1 MTLDTP
7 IDRVR
12 IVEIWMAGRQH
23 PIGLPPRNPEP
34 DLLEP
39 VAMRHFPIRVSIPLS
54 VMLAVGCR
62 MPVDEVTVRTDDLI
76 RDRQATLA
84 GGVGDRV
91 DLQPDDYV
99 VGNPLPR
106 EPEDLQ
112 TPPTV
117 DPPAEDLE
125 FQSVQEPDV
134 EAEAVLDRIR
144 AAAEQDAAAEPLS
157 LDAALRWAALNSIE
171 YTGAEESYLLAALGV
186 VTAEHLF
193 SPQFFNDTSVEGGQG
208 LDPRYESAFRAI
220 NDFGVRQNLPFGG
233 EVTARFIAEL
243 TEEIDDASL
252 GDGIHSA
259 TFVLD
264 GRIPLLKGSG
274 LAARESLVQS
284 RRNLV
289 YASRSFETFR
299 RDFLVSIVTDYLD
312 LVLRLNAIA
321 NAERSVDLNRQVEE
335 REGAL
340 VAAGRED
347 PFQADLARQATLFA
361 LDDLAR
367 QQDRYRLALDRFKV
381 RIGMDPERLIAIVP
395 IELQLPIPE
404 TTQDESVRRAFD
416 YRLDLQTARDRLED
430 LRRRIDVAENG
441 MLPDLD
447 LIARVRTNDP
457 QLTDGVNFDFSEAL
471 YAGGFNLSLPL
482 DRINEA
488 VAVREA
494 QVRYAQGE
502 RVYQQT
508 LDDAAVSVRQTLRD
522 IDQAQFSLL
531 LQERNVEIARNRIA
545 SIDAAPDRANARD
558 RTDAVSGLR
567 DAEDARDEAKRN
579 LQVAILDHLNSVGIL
594 RVTPEGRLQPL
605 PNMPVGEI
613 TRVERP

>member
-1 MTLDTP
+1 MRIPGAIASITL
-7 IDRVR
+7 
-12 IVEIWMAGRQH
+12 
-23 PIGLPPRNPEP
+23 LPA
-34 DLLEP
+34 L
-39 VAMRHFPIRVSIPLS
+39 V
-54 VMLAVGCR
+54 VGCR
-62 MPVDEVTVRTDDLI
+62 QSVSEVTVRTDDLI
-76 RDRQATLA
+76 EDRQRVLA
-84 GGVGDRV
+84 GGDGPQV
-91 DLQPDDYV
+91 DLQTDGYV
-99 VGNPLPR
+99 VGNPLPS
-106 EPEDLQ
+106 ESPDLQ
-112 TPPTV
+112 NPPTF
-117 DPPAEDLE
+117 DPAAQDLE
-125 FQSVQEPDV
+125 FRAVQEPDL
-134 EAEAVLDRIR
+134 EAEAVLERIR
-144 AAAEQDAAAEPLS
+144 TSEEMDSIAERLS
-157 LDAALRWAALNSIE
+157 LDAAIKWACRNAIE

-193 SPQFFNDTSVEGGQG
+193 APQFFNDTSVEAGQG
-208 LDPRYESAFRAI
+208 LDPRYDSAFRAI

-233 EVTARFIAEL
+233 EVTARFLAEL
-243 TEEIDDASL
+243 TETIDDASL
-252 GDGIHSA
+252 GDGVHSA

-289 YASRSFETFR
+289 YASRSFESFR
-299 RDFLVSIVTDYLD
+299 RDFLVSIITDYLD
-312 LVLRLNAIA
+312 LVLRINAIA
-321 NAERSVDLNRQVEE
+321 NAKRSVELNRQVEQ

-381 RIGMDPERLIAIVP
+381 RIGMDPERTIAIVP
-395 IELQLPIPE
+395 IELQLPIPDS
-404 TTQDESVRRAFD
+404 TQDESVRRAFD

-430 LRRRIDVAENG
+430 LRRRIDLAENG

-457 QLTDGVNFDFSEAL
+457 QLTDGVNFDFSDAL
-471 YAGGFNLSLPL
+471 YAGGVKLSLPL

-494 QVRYAQGE
+494 QVRFAQGE

-508 LDDAAVSVRQTLRD
+508 LDEAAVNVRQTLRD

-531 LQERNVEIARNRIA
+531 LQERNVEIAQNRIA

-579 LQVAILDHLNSVGIL
+579 LQVAILNHLNAVGML

-605 PNMPVGEI
+605 PNMPVGEV
-613 TRVERP
+613 TRVGDP

>member
-1 MTLDTP
+1 MP
-7 IDRVR
+7 I
-12 IVEIWMAGRQH
+12 
-23 PIGLPPRNPEP
+23 
-34 DLLEP
+34 
-39 VAMRHFPIRVSIPLS
+39 
-54 VMLAVGCR
+54 
-62 MPVDEVTVRTDDLI
+62 DEVTVRTDDLI
-76 RDRQATLA
+76 KDRQTTLA
-84 GGVGDRV
+84 GGSGDRV
-91 DLQPDDYV
+91 DLQPDSYV
-99 VGNPLPR
+99 VGDPLPR
-106 EPEDLQ
+106 ETENLRN
-112 TPPTV
+112 PPTI
-117 DPPAEDLE
+117 DPPAEDLD
-125 FQSVQEPDV
+125 FQAVQEPDA

-144 AAAEQDAAAEPLS
+144 AAEERDAEADPLP
-157 LDAALRWAALNSIE
+157 LDGALRWASTNSIE

-193 SPQFFNDTSVEGGQG
+193 APQFFNDTSVEAGQG

-274 LAARESLVQS
+274 LAARESLIQS
-284 RRNLV
+284 RRDLV

-299 RDFLVSIVTDYLD
+299 RDFLVSIITDYLD
-312 LVLRLNAIA
+312 LVLRLNAIE
-321 NAERSVDLNRQVEE
+321 NAKRSVDLNRQVEE

-367 QQDRYRLALDRFKV
+367 QQDRFRLALDRFKV
-381 RIGMDPERLIAIVP
+381 RIGMNPEQRIAIVP

-416 YRLDLQTARDRLED
+416 FRLDLQTARDRLED
-430 LRRRIDVAENG
+430 LRRQIDLAENG

-471 YAGGFNLSLPL
+471 YAGGINLSLPL

-488 VAVREA
+488 VAVRAA

-508 LDDAAVSVRQTLRD
+508 LDDAAVNVRQTLRD

-531 LQERNVEIARNRIA
+531 LQERNVEIAQNRIA

-579 LQVAILDHLNSVGIL
+579 LQVAILNHLNEVGML

-613 TRVERP
+613 TRLEDR

>member
-1 MTLDTP
+1 
-7 IDRVR
+7 
-12 IVEIWMAGRQH
+12 
-23 PIGLPPRNPEP
+23 
-34 DLLEP
+34 
-39 VAMRHFPIRVSIPLS
+39 MRFDSVKVCFVPLA
-54 VMLAVGCR
+54 MLAVGCR
-62 MPVDEVTVRTDDLI
+62 MPMEEVTVRTDDLI
-76 RDRQATLA
+76 KDRQASLA

-91 DLQPDDYV
+91 DLQPDRYV

-106 EPEDLQ
+106 ETGNLQ
-112 TPPTV
+112 NPPTV
-117 DPPAEDLE
+117 DPAAEDLD
-125 FQSVQEPDV
+125 FQAVQEPDA

-144 AAAEQDAAAEPLS
+144 ADEERDAEADPLP
-157 LDAALRWAALNSIE
+157 LDGALRWASTNSIE

-193 SPQFFNDTSVEGGQG
+193 APQFFNDTSVEAGQG

-274 LAARESLVQS
+274 LAARESLIQS
-284 RRNLV
+284 RRDLV

-299 RDFLVSIVTDYLD
+299 RDFLVSIITDYLD
-312 LVLRLNAIA
+312 LVLRLNAIE
-321 NAERSVDLNRQVEE
+321 NAKRSVDLNRQVEE

-367 QQDRYRLALDRFKV
+367 QQDRFRLALDRFKV
-381 RIGMDPERLIAIVP
+381 RIGMNPEQRITIVP

-404 TTQDESVRRAFD
+404 TTQDDSVRRAFD
-416 YRLDLQTARDRLED
+416 FRLDLQTARDRLED
-430 LRRRIDVAENG
+430 LRRQIDLAENG

-471 YAGGFNLSLPL
+471 YAGGINLSLPL

-488 VAVREA
+488 VAVRAA

-508 LDDAAVSVRQTLRD
+508 LDNAAVDVRQTLRD

-531 LQERNVEIARNRIA
+531 LQERNVEIAQNRIA

-579 LQVAILDHLNSVGIL
+579 LQVAILNHLNEVGML

-613 TRVERP
+613 TRLESR

>member
-1 MTLDTP
+1 MRISPIQTSTLLAIT
-7 IDRVR
+7 V
-12 IVEIWMAGRQH
+12 MAGCQ
-23 PIGLPPRNPEP
+23 
-34 DLLEP
+34 
-39 VAMRHFPIRVSIPLS
+39 A
-54 VMLAVGCR
+54 
-62 MPVDEVTVRTDDLI
+62 PVDEVTVRTDDLI
-76 RDRQATLA
+76 ADRQATLA
-84 GGVGDRV
+84 GTPAGGV
-91 DLQPDDYV
+91 DLQPDEYV
-99 VGNPLPR
+99 VGNPLPT
-106 EPEDLQ
+106 ETADLQ
-112 TPPTV
+112 DPPTF
-117 DPPAEDLE
+117 DPPAEDLD
-125 FQSVQEPDV
+125 FQVVDEPDA
-134 EAEAVLDRIR
+134 EAEAVLERIR
-144 AAAEQDAAAEPLS
+144 SAEEEDQDAEPLTLEGS
-157 LDAALRWAALNSIE
+157 IRWASMNSIE
-171 YTGAEESYLLAALGV
+171 YTGAEESYLLAALSV

-193 SPQFFNDTSVEGGQG
+193 APRFFNDTSVEVGKGI
-208 LDPRYESAFRAI
+208 DPRYDSAYRAI

-233 EVTARFIAEL
+233 EVTARFIADL
-243 TEEIDDASL
+243 TESIDDASL
-252 GDGIHSA
+252 GDGVQSA

-264 GRIPLLKGSG
+264 GRIPLLNGSG

-284 RRNLV
+284 RRNLI

-299 RDFLVSIVTDYLD
+299 RDFLVAIVTDYLD
-312 LVLRLNAIA
+312 LVLRINAID
-321 NAERSVDLNRQVEE
+321 NSKRSVEMNRQVEE

-381 RIGMDPERLIAIVP
+381 RIGMDPERSIAIVP
-395 IELQLPIPE
+395 IELDLPIPE
-404 TTQDESVRRAFD
+404 ANQDQAVRQAFD

-430 LRRRIDVAENG
+430 LRRRIDLAENG
-441 MLPDLD
+441 MLPNLD

-471 YAGGFNLSLPL
+471 YAGGINLSLPL

-502 RVYQQT
+502 RAYQQT

-531 LQERNVEIARNRIA
+531 LQERNVDIAKNRIS

-558 RTDAVSGLR
+558 RTDAVTGLR
-567 DAEDARDEAKRN
+567 DAEDARDGAKRN
-579 LQVAILDHLNSVGIL
+579 LQVAILNYLNAVGVL
-594 RVTPEGRLQPL
+594 RVTPEGLLQPL

-613 TRVERP
+613 SRVESP

>member
-1 MTLDTP
+1 MRIPGAIASITL
-7 IDRVR
+7 
-12 IVEIWMAGRQH
+12 
-23 PIGLPPRNPEP
+23 LPA
-34 DLLEP
+34 L
-39 VAMRHFPIRVSIPLS
+39 M
-54 VMLAVGCR
+54 VGCR
-62 MPVDEVTVRTDDLI
+62 QSVSEVTVRTDDLI
-76 RDRQATLA
+76 EDRQRVLA
-84 GGVGDRV
+84 GGDGPQV
-91 DLQPDDYV
+91 DLQTDDYV
-99 VGNPLPR
+99 VGNPLPS
-106 EPEDLQ
+106 ESPDLQ
-112 TPPTV
+112 NPPTF
-117 DPPAEDLE
+117 DPAAQDLE
-125 FQSVQEPDV
+125 FRAVQEPDL
-134 EAEAVLDRIR
+134 EAEAVLERIR
-144 AAAEQDAAAEPLS
+144 ASEEMDSIAERLS
-157 LDAALRWAALNSIE
+157 LDAAIKWACRNAIE

-193 SPQFFNDTSVEGGQG
+193 APQFFNDTSVEAGQG
-208 LDPRYESAFRAI
+208 LDPRYDSAFRAI

-233 EVTARFIAEL
+233 EVTARFLAEL
-243 TEEIDDASL
+243 TETIDDASL
-252 GDGIHSA
+252 GDGVHSA

-289 YASRSFETFR
+289 YASRSFESFR
-299 RDFLVSIVTDYLD
+299 RDFLVSIITDYLD
-312 LVLRLNAIA
+312 LVLRINAIA
-321 NAERSVDLNRQVEE
+321 NAKRSVELNRQVEQ

-381 RIGMDPERLIAIVP
+381 RIGMDPERAIAIVP
-395 IELQLPIPE
+395 IELQLPIPDS
-404 TTQDESVRRAFD
+404 TQDESVRRAFD

-430 LRRRIDVAENG
+430 LRRRIDLAENG

-457 QLTDGVNFDFSEAL
+457 QLTDGVNFDFSDAL
-471 YAGGFNLSLPL
+471 YAGGVKLSLPL

-494 QVRYAQGE
+494 QVRFAQGE

-508 LDDAAVSVRQTLRD
+508 LDEAAVNVRQTLRD

-531 LQERNVEIARNRIA
+531 LQERNVEIAQNRIA

-579 LQVAILDHLNSVGIL
+579 LQVAILNHLNAVGML

-605 PNMPVGEI
+605 PNMPVGEV
-613 TRVERP
+613 TRVGDP